1 MVAAAY
7 IFDAIGFIFSA
18 AVQKLAGP
26 GPLDKTMTSNV
37 AGKNDR
43 KQVFGWMVYDWAN
56 SAFYTTTIS
65 VLIGPYLIALA
76 SKAVGEDGV
85 VLSLGLFD
93 ITTKGL
99 PAFCLAISVLS
110 MVVMLPILGAIAD
123 YTHLKKRMMAFF
135 AYAGVLVSALLFFV
149 TESYVAVSII
159 LVISNMSFAAANVFY
174 NAFLVDLTTE
184 NNRDRVSSYGY
195 AAGYV
200 GGVVMLIGNLLLIS
214 NAEALGITP
223 GLAVRIS
230 FLAAAIWWGGFS
242 AITFWL
248 IKSPKDIREIPEG
261 KNIVTIGFSE
271 IWATLK
277 ELKRLKLTALFLV
290 GYLCYNDGIQT
301 VILMSSAF
309 LSNELFTAA
318 ERLEGLDQSFLFT
331 IFLIAQVAAFVGAM
345 GFERLARIVGAKLTI
360 MVSLL
365 VWIGIVVYAYGFL
378 ATRTQAM
385 FMGAAIGLV
394 LGSVQALSR
403 SLYSQMIPVGRE
415 SSFFGLYEISEKG
428 TAWMGQLTFAI
439 IVGATGSFRHAILGL
454 IVFFVA
460 GLIIL
465 AFTNT
470 TRAIHEAGNLTPEE
484 AGK

>member
-1 MVAAAY
+1 MSSK
-7 IFDAIGFIFSA
+7 I
-18 AVQKLAGP
+18 
-26 GPLDKTMTSNV
+26 

-43 KQVFGWMVYDWAN
+43 RQVFGWMVYDWAN

-65 VLIGPYLIALA
+65 VLIGPFLIALA

-93 ITTKGL
+93 ITAKGL
-99 PAFCLAISVLS
+99 PAFCLAISVIS

-135 AYAGVLVSALLFFV
+135 AYTGVIVSALLFFT

-159 LVISNMSFAAANVFY
+159 LIVSNMSFAAANVFY

-184 NNRDRVSSYGY
+184 DNRDRVSSYGY

-200 GGVVMLIGNLLLIS
+200 GGVVMLIGNLLLIN
-214 NAEALGITP
+214 NAETLGIST

-230 FLAAAIWWGGFS
+230 FLAAAVWWGGFA

-248 IKSPKDIREIPEG
+248 IKSPTDIREIPEG
-261 KNIVTIGFSE
+261 KNIVTIGFAE
-271 IWATLK
+271 IWETLK

-331 IFLIAQVAAFVGAM
+331 IFLIAQVAAFAGAM
-345 GFERLARIVGAKLTI
+345 GFERIARFIGAKRTI
-360 MVSLL
+360 IVSLL
-365 VWIGIVVYAYGFL
+365 VWIGIVVYAYGYL

-403 SLYSQMIPVGRE
+403 SLYSQMIPAGRE

-454 IVFFVA
+454 IVFFIV
-460 GLIIL
+460 GLVIL
-465 AFTNT
+465 AVTNT

-484 AGK
+484 AAD